1 MATVT
6 YQFAKNQPVFYIKND
21 RIHENTI
28 KEVRIDIT
36 NTESVSYTLQN
47 DATAL
52 ESNLYSSAE
61 LLCTALQSNII
72 DDND

>member
-6 YQFAKNQPVFYIKND
+6 YQFAKNQPVFYMKDN

-28 KEVRIDIT
+28 KEVSIDVSEGETI
-36 NTESVSYTLQN
+36 SYTLQN
-47 DATAL
+47 DAVFNEDSL
-52 ESNLYSSAE
+52 FDSAGG
-61 LLCTALQSNII
+61 LCDYLADNIV